1 MVDIDLLEQ
10 LIESMEEALERL
22 QVAVAN
28 NNVDYVNRLRVF
40 IFNVYQQI
48 DELLVINS
56 GDATQNSDLGGE
68 NV

>member
-56 GDATQNSDLGGE
+56 GDAMQNSDLGGE

>member
-1 MVDIDLLEQ
+1 MVDVDLLEQ

-22 QVAVAN
+22 QVAMAN

-48 DELLVINS
+48 DELLIVTPS
-56 GDATQNSDLGGE
+56 DTSQNSDLGGK